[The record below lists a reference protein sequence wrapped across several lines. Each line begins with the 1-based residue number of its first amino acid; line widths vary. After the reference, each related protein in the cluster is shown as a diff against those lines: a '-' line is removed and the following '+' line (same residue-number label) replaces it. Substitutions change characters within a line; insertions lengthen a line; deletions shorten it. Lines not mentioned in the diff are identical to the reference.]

1 MAHSILLTGPDRRRS
16 WSDDER
22 REILA
27 EAFAPGAIVAAV
39 ARRREVST
47 GLIYT
52 WRRHAMRESG
62 APFLRALVTGDQ
74 PPVDKPTPQLAPAI
88 VVDMP
93 GGARVSI
100 SASAN
105 ADLIAATLRG
115 LR

>member
-1 MAHSILLTGPDRRRS
+1 MKRQPQVVEPP
-16 WSDDER
+16 SDAIGKVG
-22 REILA
+22 RE
-27 EAFAPGAIVAAV
+27 GGQDAV
-39 ARRREVST
+39 
-47 GLIYT
+47 
-52 WRRHAMRESG
+52 AMRESG

-100 SASAN
+100 SASAS

>member
-16 WSDDER
+16 WSEEER

-27 EAFAPGAIVAAV
+27 EAFAPGAIVTAV
-39 ARRREVST
+39 ARRREVSS

-52 WRRHAMRESG
+52 WRRNAQRESG
-62 APFLRALVTGDQ
+62 APFLRALVNDDQ
-74 PPVDKPTPQLAPAI
+74 PPADPPKPVSAPAI
-88 VVDMP
+88 VVDLP

-100 SASAN
+100 GASAS